1 MFGLFKKKS
10 QRDKL
15 MEKYNKLTEE
25 AYRLSH
31 TDRKASDLKT
41 AEAQEVLKELEA
53 LESDE

>member
-10 QRDKL
+10 QREKL
-15 MEKYNKLTEE
+15 MDKYNKLTEE

-41 AEAQEVLKELEA
+41 AEAQEVLKEVENLE
-53 LESDE
+53 EE